1 MKLNLQLIRTSI
13 TLSFCILLITNSA
26 YAQLTN
32 YATLPFHEGFET
44 GVLDSNWYKTS
55 SMPAGR
61 IKIWPT
67 DSLTWGGDTA
77 MSVAGNKFLG
87 MDMPTGGTF
96 NLNEAWLGLNT
107 TGASNLFFSFWWS
120 DWNDETSIEDGI
132 YISQDAGI
140 TFVKVFDLMGGNN
153 PDLNWVY
160 YNFNLDS
167 INLAHGLNYG
177 PNYVIK
183 FQQYDD
189 YYFAGGNDGFLF
201 DEINIEAVVTG
212 SKELANSNF
221 NVYPNP
227 SSGQV
232 FIGNQNNVEKVTIHV
247 MNSIG
252 QILSTQTFLNQ
263 NSIEI
268 NLNVEA
274 GLYFLEIISAEG
286 KELKQIIKK

>member
-1 MKLNLQLIRTSI
+1 MEINLHKMGKT
-13 TLSFCILLITNSA
+13 ILLAFLFFQSTFSSF
-26 YAQLTN
+26 AQLTN
-32 YATLPFHEGFET
+32 YATIPFHDGFES

-67 DSLTWGGDTA
+67 DSLIFGGDTA

-96 NLNEAWLGLNT
+96 NLNQAWLGLNT

-120 DWNDETSIEDGI
+120 DWNDETSPEDGI
-132 YISQDAGI
+132 YISQDAGV
-140 TFVKVFDLMGGNN
+140 TFVKVLDLMGASNT
-153 PDLNWVY
+153 DLNWVY

-167 INLAHGLNYG
+167 INLVHNLNYG

-201 DEINIEAVVTG
+201 DEINIDAVITG
-212 SKELANSNF
+212 NQENINKSFSVF
-221 NVYPNP
+221 PNP
-227 SSGQV
+227 SNGQ
-232 FIGNQNNVEKVTIHV
+232 INISNSYINENVTINIL
-247 MNSIG
+247 NSLG
-252 QILSTQTFLNQ
+252 QIMQSQAFAKQSIITLN
-263 NSIEI
+263 
-268 NLNVEA
+268 LDVEA
-274 GLYFLEIISAEG
+274 GLYFIEIISNG
-286 KELKQIIKK
+286 KREVVPIIKK